1 MLSRDSEIVICSIC
15 LWTVYCDLVIWTQPS
30 GPLCLWQCFII
41 VPKAVDP
48 RPPTLCFENLGC
60 KVCLTD
66 FVKSAE
72 ASAAPKIDK
81 IWRRSLENMSNYG
94 VFLKWVRPPPLLPPF
109 EQFNFGGRR
118 LPLLGKIWTSIV
130 FVFSPFTISLQNW
143 RFIETRVQS
152 KGHFCFKLLKK
163 FWLRIILY
171 LLIKVNIKL
180 AM

>member
-1 MLSRDSEIVICSIC
+1 MVF
-15 LWTVYCDLVIWTQPS
+15 
-30 GPLCLWQCFII
+30 FII
-41 VPKAVDP
+41 VLKFVDP
-48 RPPTLCFENLGC
+48 RPPLFENLGC

-163 FWLRIILY
+163 FWLKNNSRSFD
-171 LLIKVNIKL
+171 
-180 AM
+180 